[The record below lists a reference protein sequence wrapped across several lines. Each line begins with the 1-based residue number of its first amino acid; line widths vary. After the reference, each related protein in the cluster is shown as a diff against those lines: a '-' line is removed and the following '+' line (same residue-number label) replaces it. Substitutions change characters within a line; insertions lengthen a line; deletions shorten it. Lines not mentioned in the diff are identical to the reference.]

1 MKISVTIKGTS
12 PLLMNRF
19 TEEAELSVSSTTKKV
34 TKATKGTPR
43 EQAEKKAYVDEK
55 GVLYIP
61 AMNIYAS
68 IIQGGQF
75 IKSGKARAT
84 NSKSSLIPA
93 AMVLEEERCTLN
105 TKNFEV
111 DSRSVVIPATGG
123 RIMAHRP
130 RLDEW
135 ECSFTVD
142 LFDPDILSASD
153 VRQIIDDAG
162 KKVGLGDFRPAR
174 KGPFGRYVITQWK
187 EEKPKKAA

>member
-1 MKISVTIKGTS
+1 MKISVTIQGTS

-19 TEEAELSVSSTTKKV
+19 TEEAELSVSSTTKKA
-34 TKATKGTPR
+34 TKASKGTPR

-55 GVLYIP
+55 GVLFLP
-61 AMNIYAS
+61 GMNIYAC

-75 IKSGKARAT
+75 IKIGKAKAT

-93 AMVLEEERCTLN
+93 AMILEEERCTLG
-105 TKNFEV
+105 TKKFEV

-135 ECSFTVD
+135 ECSFTID
-142 LFDPDILSASD
+142 LFDPDILAPSD

-162 KKVGLGDFRPAR
+162 KKIGLGDFRPSR
-174 KGPFGRYVITQWK
+174 KGPFGRFVVTAWK
-187 EEKPKKAA
+187 EEKAA

>member
-1 MKISVTIKGTS
+1 MKIYCTIKGTS

-19 TEEAELSVSSTTKKV
+19 TEEAELSVSKTTKKA

-43 EQAEKKAYVDEK
+43 EQAEKKAYVDEQ
-55 GVLYIP
+55 GVLYVP
-61 AMNIYAS
+61 GMNIYAS

-75 IKSGKARAT
+75 IKIGKSKAT

-93 AMVLEEERCTLN
+93 AMILEEERCTLG
-105 TKNFEV
+105 TTEFEV

-135 ECSFTVD
+135 ETSFTID
-142 LFDPDILSASD
+142 LFDPDILSPAD

-174 KGPFGRYVITQWK
+174 KGPFGRYIVVHWQ
-187 EEKPKKAA
+187 EDKAA